1 MCWMPIH
8 AGVLLIA
15 VATLFEEFTDR
26 DPVILIAMEKL
37 AVLALT
43 ARVVEPV
50 DADFLLQLRLIR
62 HLIERLDR

>member
-1 MCWMPIH
+1 MPIH

-26 DPVILIAMEKL
+26 DPVVLIAMEKL
-37 AVLALT
+37 AIFALT

>member
-8 AGVLLIA
+8 ACVLLIA
-15 VATLFEEFTDR
+15 VATLFEELANR
-26 DPVILIAMEKL
+26 DPIVLIAMEKL
-37 AVLALT
+37 AILALT

-50 DADFLLQLRLIR
+50 DANFLLQLRLIR

>member
-1 MCWMPIH
+1 MPIH

-26 DPVILIAMEKL
+26 DPVVLIAMEKL

>member
-1 MCWMPIH
+1 MPIH

-50 DADFLLQLRLIR
+50 DANFLLQLRLIR